1 MKKLLYSIKGK
12 KGVDLKNVRE
22 NSKGPETI
30 WDTKVIG
37 SYYCTV
43 LCAPRNKHPWT
54 WPRNIL

>member
-30 WDTKVIG
+30 
-37 SYYCTV
+37 
-43 LCAPRNKHPWT
+43 
-54 WPRNIL
+54 